1 VLRSQS
7 SISRSKIGA
16 TRTALH
22 EYFEM
27 TSVHFS
33 SVPLQTKPGK
43 CNSVSHNVEVSL

>member
-1 VLRSQS
+1 MLRSQS

-16 TRTALH
+16 TWTALH